1 MLLSLYGSSEKGG
14 LPSQALSRQLPQR
27 GSLKKNIDL

>member
-1 MLLSLYGSSEKGG
+1 MFLSLYGSSEKGG
-14 LPSQALSRQLPQR
+14 LPSQAHSRQLPQR